1 MNFIKHLQDT
11 ISDKVLSDTHDLAG
25 DDITKREA
33 LSGFFSIFGLR
44 LSDPNALARLS
55 ELNLEQKSDGDHLLN
70 TIFQD
75 ENGESQLAKLQDNI
89 AQTSHLPIDTV
100 SALTATAT
108 PLMLT
113 EITNVAG
120 TGGIA
125 EFLQDNVQDLVAHL
139 PSWAEAFL
147 PVGLLSGLAEA
158 GLSTSALS
166 ATTAPS
172 TISVTGTTPK
182 TTQNTNTNTTPT
194 AKHVND
200 QVKPINTESK
210 PSGFAKTLLPII
222 GLVVCSG
229 VAWLMLRG
237 CQENPTP
244 VAKPTQ
250 EAVISTSSTNNSTTD
265 TSNVGNA
272 AADTPIDFAPAT
284 FALATDETGEAIYSC
299 RAKAGDDS
307 TFANIKNT
315 LSSLF
320 GADNCQLSTE
330 PNTANTLSA
339 NDQLE
344 GILKL
349 IKGTPNTSV
358 NINGKTIR
366 FNAGNADDIAKLID
380 GTKALLPADFVV
392 EAEPQLDV
400 ATTVANSIANAK
412 NAIHGLNET
421 STAEDFVKALNLQII
436 NFATASN
443 NIPDDNKEI
452 LDLAAEKL
460 TQFSDIKLKI
470 IGHTDSAGNYEA
482 NKVLSQKRAQAV
494 YDYLTSKGV
503 AGERLEV
510 LGVSSDHPIATNAT
524 EQGRFQNRRIEFAIA
539 DK

>member
-11 ISDKVLSDTHDLAG
+11 ITDKVLSNTHDLVG
-25 DDITKREA
+25 DDTTKREA
-33 LSGFFSIFGLR
+33 LSGFFSIFGLK
-44 LSDPNALARLS
+44 LSDPNVFARLS
-55 ELNLEQKSDGDHLLN
+55 ELSPEQKLDGNHLLN

-75 ENGESQLAKLQDNI
+75 ENGNSQVDRLQHEL
-89 AQTSHLPIDTV
+89 AQTSQLPTKTV
-100 SALTATAT
+100 QALTAVAT
-108 PLMLT
+108 PLALT
-113 EITNVAG
+113 ETTLMAG

-125 EFLQDNVQDLVAHL
+125 QFLQGHLQDLVADL

-147 PVGLLSGLAEA
+147 PIGLLSGLAGA
-158 GLSTSALS
+158 GLTASALS
-166 ATTAPS
+166 TATPS
-172 TISVTGTTPK
+172 ATSATNATPK
-182 TTQNTNTNTTPT
+182 STLSANTAST
-194 AKHVND
+194 ATHVND
-200 QVKPINTESK
+200 QVKPINTEPK
-210 PSGFAKTLLPII
+210 PSGFAKTLLPVI

-237 CQENPTP
+237 CQESPTP

-250 EAVISTSSTNNSTTD
+250 EAVISTSSTNNSATD
-265 TSNVGNA
+265 TSNAGNA

-349 IKGTPNTSV
+349 IKDTPNASV
-358 NINGKTIR
+358 NIDGKTIR
-366 FNAGNADDIAKLID
+366 FNASNADDITKLID

-482 NKVLSQKRAQAV
+482 NKALSQKRAQAV

-503 AGERLEV
+503 ASERLEV

>member
-11 ISDKVLSDTHDLAG
+11 ISDKVLSDTHDLVG
-25 DDITKREA
+25 DDTTKREA

-55 ELNLEQKSDGDHLLN
+55 ELNLEQNSDSNHILN

-75 ENGESQLAKLQDNI
+75 ENGESQLAKLRDNI

-125 EFLQDNVQDLVAHL
+125 KFLQDNVQELVAHL

-158 GLSTSALS
+158 GLSASALS
-166 ATTAPS
+166 ATTTPS
-172 TISVTGTTPK
+172 TTSVTGTTPK

-244 VAKPTQ
+244 VAKPAQ
-250 EAVISTSSTNNSTTD
+250 EAVISTSSTDSFATD
-265 TSNVGNA
+265 TSSADNA
-272 AADTPIDFAPAT
+272 TADTPIDFTPAT
-284 FALATDETGEAIYSC
+284 FSLATDETGEAIYSC
-299 RAKAGDDS
+299 RAKAGNDS
-307 TFANIKNT
+307 AFASIKNT
-315 LSSLF
+315 LSNLF
-320 GADNCQLSTE
+320 GTDDCQLNTE
-330 PNTANTLSA
+330 SNTANTLSV

-349 IKGTPNTSV
+349 IKGTPNASV
-358 NINGKTIR
+358 NIDGKTIR

-412 NAIHGLNET
+412 NAIYGLNET

>member
-1 MNFIKHLQDT
+1 MNFIKHLHDT

-25 DDITKREA
+25 DDTTKREA
-33 LSGFFSIFGLR
+33 LSGFFSIFGLK

-55 ELNLEQKSDGDHLLN
+55 ELNLEQKSDGNHLLN

-75 ENGESQLAKLQDNI
+75 ENGESQLAKLRDNI

-113 EITNVAG
+113 EMTNVAG

-125 EFLQDNVQDLVAHL
+125 KFLQDNVQDLVAHL

-158 GLSTSALS
+158 GLSASALS

-172 TISVTGTTPK
+172 TTSVTGTTPK

-250 EAVISTSSTNNSTTD
+250 EAVISTSSTDSFATD
-265 TSNVGNA
+265 TSNAGNA
-272 AADTPIDFAPAT
+272 TADTPIDFTPAT
-284 FALATDETGEAIYSC
+284 FSLATDETGEAIYSC
-299 RAKAGDDS
+299 RGKAGNDS
-307 TFANIKNT
+307 AFASIKNT
-315 LSSLF
+315 LSNLF

-330 PNTANTLSA
+330 SNTANTLSA

-344 GILKL
+344 SILKL
-349 IKGTPNTSV
+349 IKGTPNASV
-358 NINGKTIR
+358 NIDGKTIR

-412 NAIHGLNET
+412 NAIYGLNET

-470 IGHTDSAGNYEA
+470 IGHTDVAGNYEA

>member
-1 MNFIKHLQDT
+1 MNFIKHLHDT

-25 DDITKREA
+25 DDTTKREA
-33 LSGFFSIFGLR
+33 LSGFFSIFGLK

-55 ELNLEQKSDGDHLLN
+55 ELNLEQKSDGNHLLN

-75 ENGESQLAKLQDNI
+75 ENGESQLAKLRDNI

-113 EITNVAG
+113 EMTNVAG

-125 EFLQDNVQDLVAHL
+125 KFLQDNVQDLVAHL

-158 GLSTSALS
+158 GLSASALS

-172 TISVTGTTPK
+172 TTSVTGTTPK

-244 VAKPTQ
+244 VAKPAQ
-250 EAVISTSSTNNSTTD
+250 EAVISTSSTDSFATD
-265 TSNVGNA
+265 TSSADNA
-272 AADTPIDFAPAT
+272 TADTPIDFTPAT
-284 FALATDETGEAIYSC
+284 FSLATDETGEAIYSC
-299 RAKAGDDS
+299 RAKAGNDS
-307 TFANIKNT
+307 AFASIKNT
-315 LSSLF
+315 LSNLF
-320 GADNCQLSTE
+320 GTDDCQLNTE
-330 PNTANTLSA
+330 SNTANTLSV

-349 IKGTPNTSV
+349 IKGTPNASV
-358 NINGKTIR
+358 NIDGKTIR

-412 NAIHGLNET
+412 NAIYGLNET

-443 NIPDDNKEI
+443 DIPDDNKEI

-494 YDYLTSKGV
+494 YDYLTSKGI

-524 EQGRFQNRRIEFAIA
+524 EQGRFQNRRIEFTIA